1 MKVEVKKIYLE
12 NYKKFPSKSVDLFP
26 RTEISGRNREGKST
40 LKDAYLDVLTGKMA
54 NGTEPTSI
62 RRKENG
68 LEVPKV
74 DVVRELTLAID
85 GKEKVIR
92 KITKQK
98 WRKPRGQ
105 SEEVFDGNE
114 TSYEIDGFP
123 VKSKDYTEFIQSIA
137 EPSTLLMCSNPKPFL
152 DTLQKSTAES
162 RKVLEKMSGFDIAQF
177 MEENQQ
183 YAHVEEITKGH
194 SVEDT
199 LKKLRK
205 ELNAQKKKVD
215 AKNTEIAY
223 ETNRSVEAEDTSS
236 LESKKQELNAELS
249 KLEEQERILEDSAKG
264 YDSLSY
270 EIRGLKSSRD
280 GLVSKANEWLRARQ
294 KFISDTVSELMLK
307 KSENES
313 SIRIIGMELDNHIR
327 EAQQA
332 KADLD
337 RARQDYPRIKE
348 MEWDDSGLKAIE
360 AETFNDSD
368 TICPTCGQELP
379 EEQISELKA
388 SFDEKKKARIEA
400 QLKGKEFFESEKQN
414 NLKYVCDLGNTSAA
428 KLTKTNEEINKLQSE
443 IGAARDEVAELT
455 KQIEEEQ
462 SKFTEL
468 PESVDMSNDEEYLA
482 VTARIAGLE
491 EKLKSF
497 DDVGNKRKEFREK
510 IIELNKNISNIEKE
524 IEKENEKENEKAVEK
539 ENALLKL
546 NEELKKLGQAA
557 ANIEQ
562 QIDTVLNFSI
572 QKNKALAEKIN
583 PFFHHFQFSFL
594 DYTIEGNPV
603 ETCKMIC
610 NGIDYNSGLNH
621 SDKILCEVDLLNGLQ
636 EMNGLNL
643 PIWIDDSESIDKSRI
658 PMLDRQM
665 IVLRV
670 TDGDLKVI

>member
-1 MKVEVKKIYLE
+1 MKVEVKKISLE
-12 NYKKFPSKSVDLFP
+12 NYKKFSSKSVDLFP

-40 LKDAYLDVLTGKMA
+40 LQDAYLDVLTGKMA

-68 LEVPKV
+68 VEVPKV

-123 VKSKDYTEFIQSIA
+123 AKSKDYTEFIQSIA
-137 EPSTLLMCSNPKPFL
+137 EPSTLLMCSNPKQFL
-152 DTLQKSTAES
+152 NTLQKSTAES

-177 MEENQQ
+177 MEENPQ

-223 ETNRSVEAEDTSS
+223 ETNRTVEAEDTSS
-236 LESKKQELNAELS
+236 LESKKQELNADLS
-249 KLEEQERILEDSAKG
+249 KLEEQEQILEDSAKG

-307 KSENES
+307 KSEKES
-313 SIRIIGMELDNHIR
+313 SIRIIGMELGNHIR

-348 MEWDDSGLKAIE
+348 MEWDDSELKAIE

-379 EEQISELKA
+379 EEQIAELKV
-388 SFDEKKKARIEA
+388 SFEEKKKFRIETELTQKKNWESA
-400 QLKGKEFFESEKQN
+400 KQNQLKGI
-414 NLKYVCDLGNTSAA
+414 CDLGNSASA
-428 KLTKTNEEINKLQSE
+428 KLKKANEEINKLQSE
-443 IGAARDEVAELT
+443 ISAAQEEVAELT

-482 VTARIAGLE
+482 VTARIAELE

-497 DDVGNKRKEFREK
+497 DDVPGKKQ
-510 IIELNKNISNIEKE
+510 ELRMQISNVMKQISNVDADIKIAQAAVTEKE
-524 IEKENEKENEKAVEK
+524 KRVAE
-539 ENALLKL
+539 L
-546 NEELKKLGQAA
+546 NEELKSLGQVQAD
-557 ANIEQ
+557 IEKN
-562 QIDTVLNFSI
+562 IDTVLNFSI

-583 PFFHHFQFSFL
+583 PYFKHFQFSFL
-594 DYTIEGNPV
+594 DYTIDGNPV

-643 PIWIDDSESIDKSRI
+643 PIWIDDSESVNVERL
-658 PMLDRQM
+658 PLLDRQM

-670 TDGDLKVI
+670 TDGDLTAKEL

>member
-1 MKVEVKKIYLE
+1 MKVEVKKISLE

-40 LKDAYLDVLTGKMA
+40 LQDAYLDVLTGKMA

-68 LEVPKV
+68 VEVPKV

-123 VKSKDYTEFIQSIA
+123 AKSKDYTEFIQSIA

-152 DTLQKSTAES
+152 DTLQKSIAES

-177 MEENQQ
+177 MEENPQ

-223 ETNRSVEAEDTSS
+223 ETNRSVEAEDTSY
-236 LESKKQELNAELS
+236 LESKKHEINAELS
-249 KLEEQERILEDSAKG
+249 KLEEQEQILEDSAKG
-264 YDSLSY
+264 YDSLTY

-280 GLVSKANEWLRARQ
+280 GLVSKAD
-294 KFISDTVSELMLK
+294 KELKDKKAAIMNVYYDLAKNKIEKESAIRML
-307 KSENES
+307 
-313 SIRIIGMELDNHIR
+313 GMELDNHIR
-327 EAQQA
+327 AGQQA

-348 MEWDDSGLKAIE
+348 MEWDDSELKAIE

-379 EEQISELKA
+379 EEQISELRA
-388 SFDEKKKARIEA
+388 SFEEKKKFRIENELTKKQNWESA
-400 QLKGKEFFESEKQN
+400 KQNQLKGT
-414 NLKYVCDLGNTSAA
+414 CDLGNSASA
-428 KLTKTNEEINKLQSE
+428 KLKKTNEEISKLQSE
-443 IGAARDEVAELT
+443 IGVAQDEVAELT

-462 SKFTEL
+462 SKFVEL
-468 PESVDMSNDEEYLA
+468 PESVDMTNDEEYLA
-482 VTARIAGLE
+482 VTARIAELE

-497 DDVGNKRKEFREK
+497 DDVPGKKQELRVQISNVKEQISDMNADIKIAQAAVVGKEK
-510 IIELNKNISNIEKE
+510 QVAELNEKLRKLGKVQADIEK
-524 IEKENEKENEKAVEK
+524 N
-539 ENALLKL
+539 
-546 NEELKKLGQAA
+546 
-557 ANIEQ
+557 
-562 QIDTVLNFSI
+562 IDTVLSFSI

-583 PFFHHFQFSFL
+583 PHFKHFQFSFL

-610 NGIDYNSGLNH
+610 NGVNYFDGLNY
-621 SDKILCEVDLLNGLQ
+621 SDKILCDIDLLRGLQ
-636 EMNGLNL
+636 ALNGLNL
-643 PIWIDDSESIDKSRI
+643 PIFVDNSESVNTTRLPSAEQ
-658 PMLDRQM
+658 QM

-670 TDGDLKVI
+670 TDDDLRVKRI

>member
-1 MKVEVKKIYLE
+1 MKVEVKKISLE

-40 LKDAYLDVLTGKMA
+40 LQDAYLDVLTGKMA

-74 DVVRELTLAID
+74 DVIRELTLAID

-123 VKSKDYTEFIQSIA
+123 AKSKDYTEFIQSIA

-177 MEENQQ
+177 MEENPQ

-223 ETNRSVEAEDTSS
+223 ETNRSIEAEDTSS

-249 KLEEQERILEDSAKG
+249 KLEEQEKILEDSAKG
-264 YDSLSY
+264 YDSLTY

-280 GLVSKANEWLRARQ
+280 GLVSKADNELKDKKAAIMNVYYDLAKNKIEKESAIR
-294 KFISDTVSELMLK
+294 ML
-307 KSENES
+307 
-313 SIRIIGMELDNHIR
+313 GMELDNHIR
-327 EAQQA
+327 AEQQA

-348 MEWDDSGLKAIE
+348 MEWDDSELKAIE

-379 EEQISELKA
+379 EEQVSELRA
-388 SFDEKKKARIEA
+388 SFEEKKKFRIENELTKKQNWESA
-400 QLKGKEFFESEKQN
+400 KQNQLKGT
-414 NLKYVCDLGNTSAA
+414 CDLGNSAAA
-428 KLTKTNEEINKLQSE
+428 KLKKTNEEINKLQSE
-443 IGAARDEVAELT
+443 IGAAQDEVDELT

-468 PESVDMSNDEEYLA
+468 PESVDMTNDEEYLA
-482 VTARIAGLE
+482 VAVRIEELE

-497 DDVGNKRKEFREK
+497 DDVTGKKQ
-510 IIELNKNISNIEKE
+510 ELRMQISNVMKQISNVDADIKIAQAAVTEKE
-524 IEKENEKENEKAVEK
+524 KRVAE
-539 ENALLKL
+539 L
-546 NEELKKLGQAA
+546 NEELKSLGQVQAD
-557 ANIEQ
+557 IEKN
-562 QIDTVLNFSI
+562 IDTVLNFSI

>member
-1 MKVEVKKIYLE
+1 MKLEVKKIYLE

-40 LKDAYLDVLTGKMA
+40 LQDAYLDVLTGKMA

-68 LEVPKV
+68 VEVPKV
-74 DVVRELTLAID
+74 DVVRELTLSID

-114 TSYEIDGFP
+114 TSYEIDGFSA
-123 VKSKDYTEFIQSIA
+123 KSKDYTEFIQSIA

-152 DTLQKSTAES
+152 NTLQKSTAES

-177 MEENQQ
+177 MEENPQ

-236 LESKKQELNAELS
+236 LESKKQELNVEIS
-249 KLEEQERILEDSAKG
+249 KLEEQEQILEDSAKG

-270 EIRGLKSSRD
+270 EIQGLKSSRD

-294 KFISDTVSELMLK
+294 KFISDTVSELKLK
-307 KSENES
+307 KSEKES

-360 AETFNDSD
+360 AETFNDSE

-388 SFDEKKKARIEA
+388 SFEEKKKFRIEA
-400 QLKGKEFFESEKQN
+400 QLKVKESFESEKQN

-428 KLTKTNEEINKLQSE
+428 KLKKTNEEINKLQSE
-443 IGAARDEVAELT
+443 ISVAQDEVAELT

-468 PESVDMSNDEEYLA
+468 PESVDMTNDEEYLA
-482 VTARIAGLE
+482 VTARIAELE
-491 EKLKSF
+491 DKLKSF
-497 DDVGNKRKEFREK
+497 DDVSGKKQ
-510 IIELNKNISNIEKE
+510 ELRMQISNVMKQISNVDADIKIAQAAVTEKE
-524 IEKENEKENEKAVEK
+524 KRVSE
-539 ENALLKL
+539 L
-546 NEELKKLGQAA
+546 NEELKSLGQVQAD
-557 ANIEQ
+557 IEKN
-562 QIDTVLNFSI
+562 IDTVLNFSI

-583 PFFHHFQFSFL
+583 PYFKHFQFSFL
-594 DYTIEGNPV
+594 DYTIDGNPV

-610 NGIDYNSGLNH
+610 NGVNYFDGLNY
-621 SDKILCEVDLLNGLQ
+621 SDKILCDIDLLRGLQ
-636 EMNGLNL
+636 ALNGLNL
-643 PIWIDDSESIDKSRI
+643 PIFVDNSESVNTTRLPSAEQ
-658 PMLDRQM
+658 QM

-670 TDGDLKVI
+670 TDDDLRVKRI

>member
-1 MKVEVKKIYLE
+1 MKVEVKKISLE

-40 LKDAYLDVLTGKMA
+40 LQDAYLDVLTGKMA

-74 DVVRELTLAID
+74 DVIRELTLAID

-105 SEEVFDGNE
+105 FEEVFDGNE

-123 VKSKDYTEFIQSIA
+123 AKSKDYTEFIQSIA

-177 MEENQQ
+177 MEENPQ

-223 ETNRSVEAEDTSS
+223 ETNRSIEAEDTSS

-249 KLEEQERILEDSAKG
+249 KLEEQEKILEDSAKG
-264 YDSLSY
+264 YDSLTY

-280 GLVSKANEWLRARQ
+280 GLVSKADNELKDKKAAIMNVYYDLAKNKIEKESAIR
-294 KFISDTVSELMLK
+294 ML
-307 KSENES
+307 
-313 SIRIIGMELDNHIR
+313 GMELDNHIR
-327 EAQQA
+327 AGQQA

-348 MEWDDSGLKAIE
+348 MEWDDSELKAIE

-379 EEQISELKA
+379 EEQVSELRA
-388 SFDEKKKARIEA
+388 SFEEKKKFRIENELTKKQNWESA
-400 QLKGKEFFESEKQN
+400 KQNQLKGT
-414 NLKYVCDLGNTSAA
+414 CDLGNSAAA
-428 KLTKTNEEINKLQSE
+428 KLKKTNEEINKLQSE
-443 IGAARDEVAELT
+443 IGAAQDEVDELT

-468 PESVDMSNDEEYLA
+468 PESVDMTNDEEYLA
-482 VTARIAGLE
+482 VTVRIAELE

-497 DDVGNKRKEFREK
+497 DDVTGKKQ
-510 IIELNKNISNIEKE
+510 ELRMQISNVMKQISNVDADIKIAQAAVTEKE
-524 IEKENEKENEKAVEK
+524 KRVAE
-539 ENALLKL
+539 L
-546 NEELKKLGQAA
+546 NEELKSLGQVQAD
-557 ANIEQ
+557 IEKN
-562 QIDTVLNFSI
+562 IDTVLNFSI

-643 PIWIDDSESIDKSRI
+643 PLWIDDSESIDKSRI

>member
-1 MKVEVKKIYLE
+1 MKVEVKKISLV

-40 LKDAYLDVLTGKMA
+40 LQDAYLDVLTGKMA

-68 LEVPKV
+68 VEVPKV

-123 VKSKDYTEFIQSIA
+123 AKSKDYTEFIQSIE

-177 MEENQQ
+177 MEENPQ

-236 LESKKQELNAELS
+236 LESKKQELNVEIS
-249 KLEEQERILEDSAKG
+249 KLEEQEQILEDSAKG

-270 EIRGLKSSRD
+270 EIQGLKSSRD

-294 KFISDTVSELMLK
+294 KFISDTVSELKLK
-307 KSENES
+307 KSEKES

-360 AETFNDSD
+360 AETFNDSE

-388 SFDEKKKARIEA
+388 SFEEKKKFRIEA
-400 QLKGKEFFESEKQN
+400 QLKVKESFESEKQN

-428 KLTKTNEEINKLQSE
+428 KLKKTNEEINKLQSE
-443 IGAARDEVAELT
+443 ISVAQDEVAELT

-468 PESVDMSNDEEYLA
+468 PESVDMTNDEEYLA
-482 VTARIAGLE
+482 VTARIAELE
-491 EKLKSF
+491 DKLKSF
-497 DDVGNKRKEFREK
+497 DDVSGKKQ
-510 IIELNKNISNIEKE
+510 ELRMQISNVMKQISNVDADIKIAQAAVTEKE
-524 IEKENEKENEKAVEK
+524 KRVSE
-539 ENALLKL
+539 L
-546 NEELKKLGQAA
+546 NEELKSLGQVQAD
-557 ANIEQ
+557 IEKN
-562 QIDTVLNFSI
+562 IDTVLNFSI

-583 PFFHHFQFSFL
+583 PYFKHFQFSFL
-594 DYTIEGNPV
+594 DYTIDGNPV

-610 NGIDYNSGLNH
+610 NGVNYFDGLNY
-621 SDKILCEVDLLNGLQ
+621 SDKILCDIDLLRGLQ
-636 EMNGLNL
+636 ALNGLNL
-643 PIWIDDSESIDKSRI
+643 PIFVDNSESVNTTRLPSAEQ
-658 PMLDRQM
+658 QM

-670 TDGDLKVI
+670 TDDDLRVKRI

>member
-1 MKVEVKKIYLE
+1 MKVKAKKIYLE

-40 LKDAYLDVLTGKMA
+40 LQDAYLDVLTGKMA

-68 LEVPKV
+68 VEVPKV
-74 DVVRELTLAID
+74 DVIRELTLAID

-123 VKSKDYTEFIQSIA
+123 AKSKDYTEFIQSIA

-177 MEENQQ
+177 MEENPQ

-264 YDSLSY
+264 YDILSY
-270 EIRGLKSSRD
+270 EIRGLKSSMD
-280 GLVSKANEWLRARQ
+280 GLVSKADNELKDKKAAIMNVYYDLAKNKIEKESAIR
-294 KFISDTVSELMLK
+294 ML
-307 KSENES
+307 
-313 SIRIIGMELDNHIR
+313 GMELDNHIR
-327 EAQQA
+327 AGQQA

-379 EEQISELKA
+379 EEQVSKLKS
-388 SFDEKKKARIEA
+388 SFEEKKKVRIEA
-400 QLKGKEFFESEKQN
+400 QLKVKESFESEKQEK
-414 NLKYVCDLGNTSAA
+414 LKYVCDLGNTSAA
-428 KLTKTNEEINKLQSE
+428 KLKKTNEEINKLQSE
-443 IGAARDEVAELT
+443 ISAAQDEVTELT

-468 PESVDMSNDEEYLA
+468 PESVDMANDEEYLA
-482 VTARIAGLE
+482 VTARIAELE

-497 DDVGNKRKEFREK
+497 DDVPGKKQ
-510 IIELNKNISNIEKE
+510 ELRMQISNVMKQISNVDADIKIAQAAVTEKE
-524 IEKENEKENEKAVEK
+524 KRVAE
-539 ENALLKL
+539 LK
-546 NEELKKLGQAA
+546 EELKKLGQVQTD
-557 ANIEQ
+557 IEKN
-562 QIDTVLNFSI
+562 IDTVLNFSI

-603 ETCKMIC
+603 ETCEMIC

>member
-40 LKDAYLDVLTGKMA
+40 LQDAYLDVLTGKMA

-68 LEVPKV
+68 VEVPKV
-74 DVVRELTLAID
+74 DVVRELTLSID

-123 VKSKDYTEFIQSIA
+123 AKSKDYTEFIQSIA

-162 RKVLEKMSGFDIAQF
+162 RKVLEKMSSFDIAQF
-177 MEENQQ
+177 MIDNPQ

-223 ETNRSVEAEDTSS
+223 ETNRSVEAENTSS

-249 KLEEQERILEDSAKG
+249 KLEEQEQILEDSAKG

-294 KFISDTVSELMLK
+294 KFISDTVSELRLK
-307 KSENES
+307 KSEKES

-327 EAQQA
+327 AGQQA

-348 MEWDDSGLKAIE
+348 MEWDDSGPKAIE

-379 EEQISELKA
+379 KEQIAELRA
-388 SFDEKKKARIEA
+388 SFEEKKKARIEA
-400 QLKGKEFFESEKQN
+400 QLKAKESFESEKQEK
-414 NLKYVCDLGNTSAA
+414 LKYVCDLGNTSAA
-428 KLTKTNEEINKLQSE
+428 KLKKTNKEINKLQSE
-443 IGAARDEVAELT
+443 ISVAQDEVAELT

-482 VTARIAGLE
+482 VTARIAELE

-497 DDVGNKRKEFREK
+497 DDVPGKKQ
-510 IIELNKNISNIEKE
+510 ELRMQISNVMKRISNVDADIK
-524 IEKENEKENEKAVEK
+524 IAQAAVVEK
-539 ENALLKL
+539 EKRVAEL
-546 NEELKKLGQAA
+546 NEELKSLGQVQAD
-557 ANIEQ
+557 IEKN
-562 QIDTVLNFSI
+562 IDTVLNFSI

-583 PFFHHFQFSFL
+583 PYFKHFQFSFL

-643 PIWIDDSESIDKSRI
+643 PVWIDDSESVNVERL
-658 PMLDRQM
+658 PVLDRQM
-665 IVLRV
+665 IILRV
-670 TDGDLKVI
+670 TDGDLMIKEI

>member
-123 VKSKDYTEFIQSIA
+123 AKSKDYTEFIQSIA

-177 MEENQQ
+177 MEENPQ

-223 ETNRSVEAEDTSS
+223 ETNRTVEAEDTSS

-249 KLEEQERILEDSAKG
+249 KLEEQEGILEDSAKG

-294 KFISDTVSELMLK
+294 KFISDTVSELRLK
-307 KSENES
+307 KSEKES

-348 MEWDDSGLKAIE
+348 MEWDDSELKAIE

-379 EEQISELKA
+379 DEQIAELRA
-388 SFDEKKKARIEA
+388 SFEEKKKARIEA

-428 KLTKTNEEINKLQSE
+428 KLKKTNEEINKLQSE
-443 IGAARDEVAELT
+443 ISAAQDEVAELT

-468 PESVDMSNDEEYLA
+468 PESVDMTNDEEYLA
-482 VTARIAGLE
+482 VTARIAELE

-497 DDVGNKRKEFREK
+497 DDVPGKKQ
-510 IIELNKNISNIEKE
+510 ELRIQISNVMKQISNVDADIKIAQAAVTEKE
-524 IEKENEKENEKAVEK
+524 KRVAE
-539 ENALLKL
+539 L
-546 NEELKKLGQAA
+546 NEELKSLGQVQAD
-557 ANIEQ
+557 IEKN
-562 QIDTVLNFSI
+562 IDTVLNFSI

-583 PFFHHFQFSFL
+583 PYFKHFQFSFL

-658 PMLDRQM
+658 PVLDRQM
-665 IVLRV
+665 IILRV
-670 TDGDLKVI
+670 TDGDLEVKEL

>member
-1 MKVEVKKIYLE
+1 MKVEVKKISLE

-40 LKDAYLDVLTGKMA
+40 LQDAYLDVLTGKMA
-54 NGTEPTSI
+54 NGTEPASI

-68 LEVPKV
+68 VEVPKV
-74 DVVRELTLAID
+74 DVIRELTLVVN

-123 VKSKDYTEFIQSIA
+123 AKSKDYTEFIQSIA

-162 RKVLEKMSGFDIAQF
+162 RKVLEKMSGFDIVHF
-177 MEENQQ
+177 MEENPQ
-183 YAHVEEITKGH
+183 YAHVKEITKGH

-307 KSENES
+307 KSEKES
-313 SIRIIGMELDNHIR
+313 SIRIIGMELGNHIR

-348 MEWDDSGLKAIE
+348 MEWDDSELKAIE

-368 TICPTCGQELP
+368 TICPTCGQKLP
-379 EEQISELKA
+379 EEQVSKLKS
-388 SFDEKKKARIEA
+388 SFEEKKKFRIENELTKKQNWESA
-400 QLKGKEFFESEKQN
+400 KQNQLKGT
-414 NLKYVCDLGNTSAA
+414 CDLGNSASA
-428 KLTKTNEEINKLQSE
+428 KLKKTNEEISKLQSE
-443 IGAARDEVAELT
+443 IGVAQDEVAELT

-462 SKFTEL
+462 SKFVEL
-468 PESVDMSNDEEYLA
+468 PESVDMTNDEEYLA
-482 VTARIAGLE
+482 VTARIAELE

-497 DDVGNKRKEFREK
+497 DDVPGKKQELRVQISNVKEQISDMNADIKIAQAAVVGKEK
-510 IIELNKNISNIEKE
+510 QVAELNEK
-524 IEKENEKENEKAVEK
+524 
-539 ENALLKL
+539 LR
-546 NEELKKLGQAA
+546 KLGQVQAD
-557 ANIEQ
+557 IEKN
-562 QIDTVLNFSI
+562 IDTVLSFSI

-583 PFFHHFQFSFL
+583 PHFKHFQFSFL
-594 DYTIEGNPV
+594 DYTIEGIPV

-636 EMNGLNL
+636 EMNGLNM

-658 PMLDRQM
+658 PVLDRQM

-670 TDGDLKVI
+670 TDDDLRVRKI

>member
-1 MKVEVKKIYLE
+1 MKVEVKKISLE

-40 LKDAYLDVLTGKMA
+40 LQDAYLDVLTGKMA
-54 NGTEPTSI
+54 NGTEPASI

-68 LEVPKV
+68 VEVPKV
-74 DVVRELTLAID
+74 DVIRELTLVVN

-123 VKSKDYTEFIQSIA
+123 AKSKDYTEFIQSIA

-162 RKVLEKMSGFDIAQF
+162 RKVLEKMSGFDIVHF
-177 MEENQQ
+177 MEENPQ

-294 KFISDTVSELMLK
+294 KFISDTVSELILK
-307 KSENES
+307 KSEKES
-313 SIRIIGMELDNHIR
+313 SIRIIGMELGNHIR

-348 MEWDDSGLKAIE
+348 MEWDDSELKAIE

-379 EEQISELKA
+379 EEQVSKLKS
-388 SFDEKKKARIEA
+388 SFEEKKKFRIENELTKKQNWESA
-400 QLKGKEFFESEKQN
+400 KQNQLKGT
-414 NLKYVCDLGNTSAA
+414 CDLGNSASA
-428 KLTKTNEEINKLQSE
+428 KLKKTNEEISKLQSE
-443 IGAARDEVAELT
+443 IGVAQDEVAELT

-462 SKFTEL
+462 SKFVEL
-468 PESVDMSNDEEYLA
+468 PESVDMTNDEEYLA
-482 VTARIAGLE
+482 VTARIAELE

-497 DDVGNKRKEFREK
+497 DDVPGKKQELRVQISNVKEQISDMNADIKIAQAAVVGKEK
-510 IIELNKNISNIEKE
+510 QVAELNEKLRKLGKVQADIEK
-524 IEKENEKENEKAVEK
+524 N
-539 ENALLKL
+539 
-546 NEELKKLGQAA
+546 
-557 ANIEQ
+557 
-562 QIDTVLNFSI
+562 IDTVLSFSI

-583 PFFHHFQFSFL
+583 PHFKHFQFSFL

-636 EMNGLNL
+636 EMNGLNM

-658 PMLDRQM
+658 PVLDRQM

-670 TDGDLKVI
+670 TDDDLRVRKI

>member
-1 MKVEVKKIYLE
+1 MKVEVKKISLE

-40 LKDAYLDVLTGKMA
+40 LQDAYLDVLTGKMA

-74 DVVRELTLAID
+74 DVIRELTLAID

-123 VKSKDYTEFIQSIA
+123 AKSKDYTEFIQSIA

-177 MEENQQ
+177 MEENPQ

-294 KFISDTVSELMLK
+294 KFISDTVSELRLK
-307 KSENES
+307 KSEKES

-379 EEQISELKA
+379 EEQVSKLKS
-388 SFDEKKKARIEA
+388 SFEEKKKARIETELTKKKNWESA
-400 QLKGKEFFESEKQN
+400 KQNQLKGT
-414 NLKYVCDLGNTSAA
+414 CDLGNSASA
-428 KLTKTNEEINKLQSE
+428 KLKKTNEEISKLQSE
-443 IGAARDEVAELT
+443 IGVAQDEVAELT

-482 VTARIAGLE
+482 VTARIAELE

-497 DDVGNKRKEFREK
+497 EDVPGKKQ
-510 IIELNKNISNIEKE
+510 ELRMQISNVMKQISNVDADIKIAQAAVTEKE
-524 IEKENEKENEKAVEK
+524 KRVAEM
-539 ENALLKL
+539 
-546 NEELKKLGQAA
+546 NEELKDLGQVQAD
-557 ANIEQ
+557 IEKN
-562 QIDTVLNFSI
+562 IDTVLNFSI

-583 PFFHHFQFSFL
+583 PYFKHFQFSFL
-594 DYTIEGNPV
+594 DYTIDGNPV

>member
-1 MKVEVKKIYLE
+1 MKVEVKKISLE

-40 LKDAYLDVLTGKMA
+40 LQDAYLDVLTGKMA

-68 LEVPKV
+68 VEVPKV

-123 VKSKDYTEFIQSIA
+123 AKSKDYTEFIQSIA

-177 MEENQQ
+177 MEENPQ
-183 YAHVEEITKGH
+183 YAHVEEITKGY

-223 ETNRSVEAEDTSS
+223 ETNRTVEAEDTSS

-249 KLEEQERILEDSAKG
+249 KLEEQEQILEDSAKG

-307 KSENES
+307 KSEKES

-327 EAQQA
+327 EAKQA

-348 MEWDDSGLKAIE
+348 KEWNDSRLKAIE

-379 EEQISELKA
+379 EEQVAELKA
-388 SFDEKKKARIEA
+388 SFEEKKKFRIETELTQKKNWESVKQN
-400 QLKGKEFFESEKQN
+400 QLKGI
-414 NLKYVCDLGNTSAA
+414 CDLGNSASA
-428 KLTKTNEEINKLQSE
+428 KLKKTNEEINKLQSE
-443 IGAARDEVAELT
+443 IGAAQDEVAELT

-468 PESVDMSNDEEYLA
+468 PESVDMTNDEEYLA
-482 VTARIAGLE
+482 VTARIAELE

-497 DDVGNKRKEFREK
+497 DDVPGKKQ
-510 IIELNKNISNIEKE
+510 ELRMQISNVMKQISNVDADIKIAQAAVTEKE
-524 IEKENEKENEKAVEK
+524 KRVAE
-539 ENALLKL
+539 L
-546 NEELKKLGQAA
+546 NEELKILGQVQAD
-557 ANIEQ
+557 IEKN
-562 QIDTVLNFSI
+562 IDTVLNFSI

-583 PFFHHFQFSFL
+583 PFFQHFQFSFL

-658 PMLDRQM
+658 PVLDRQM
-665 IVLRV
+665 IILRV
-670 TDGDLKVI
+670 TDGDLKVKGI

>member
-1 MKVEVKKIYLE
+1 MKVEVKKISLE

-40 LKDAYLDVLTGKMA
+40 LQDAYLDVLTGKMA

-68 LEVPKV
+68 VEVQKV
-74 DVVRELTLAID
+74 DVVRELTLVID

-92 KITKQK
+92 KVTKQK

-123 VKSKDYTEFIQSIA
+123 AKSKDYTEFIQSIA

-177 MEENQQ
+177 MEENPQ

-205 ELNAQKKKVD
+205 ELNVQKKKVD

-236 LESKKQELNAELS
+236 LEPKKQELNAEIS
-249 KLEEQERILEDSAKG
+249 RLEEQEQILEDSAKG

-294 KFISDTVSELMLK
+294 KFISDTVSELRLK
-307 KSENES
+307 KSEKES

-327 EAQQA
+327 EAKQA

-337 RARQDYPRIKE
+337 RARQDYPRTKE
-348 MEWDDSGLKAIE
+348 KEWNDSRLKAIE

-368 TICPTCGQELP
+368 TICPACGQELP
-379 EEQISELKA
+379 EEQVAELKA
-388 SFDEKKKARIEA
+388 SFEEKKKFRIKTELTQKKNWESVKQN
-400 QLKGKEFFESEKQN
+400 QLKGI
-414 NLKYVCDLGNTSAA
+414 CDLGNSASA
-428 KLTKTNEEINKLQSE
+428 KLKKTNEEINKLQSE
-443 IGAARDEVAELT
+443 ISAAQDEVTELT

-468 PESVDMSNDEEYLA
+468 PESVDMTNDEEYLA
-482 VTARIAGLE
+482 VTARIAELE

-497 DDVGNKRKEFREK
+497 DDVPGKKQ
-510 IIELNKNISNIEKE
+510 ELRMQISNVMKQISNVDADIKIAQAAVTEKE
-524 IEKENEKENEKAVEK
+524 KRVAE
-539 ENALLKL
+539 L
-546 NEELKKLGQAA
+546 NEELKSLGQVQAD
-557 ANIEQ
+557 IEKN
-562 QIDTVLNFSI
+562 IDTVLNFSI

-583 PFFHHFQFSFL
+583 PHFKHFQFSFL

-621 SDKILCEVDLLNGLQ
+621 SDKILCEVDLMNGLQ

-643 PIWIDDSESIDKSRI
+643 PIWIDDSESVNVDRL
-658 PMLDRQM
+658 PTLDRQM

-670 TDGDLKVI
+670 TDGDLKAKEL

>member
-1 MKVEVKKIYLE
+1 MKVEVKKICLE

-40 LKDAYLDVLTGKMA
+40 LQDAYLDVLTGKMA

-68 LEVPKV
+68 VEVPKV

-123 VKSKDYTEFIQSIA
+123 AKSKDYTEFIQSIA

-152 DTLQKSTAES
+152 DTLQKSTAEA
-162 RKVLEKMSGFDIAQF
+162 RKVLEKMSGFDLAQF
-177 MEENQQ
+177 MTDNPQ

-205 ELNAQKKKVD
+205 ELNVQKKKVGEKD
-215 AKNTEIAY
+215 TEIKY
-223 ETNRSVEAEDTSS
+223 ETNRSVETEDTSS
-236 LESKKQELNAELS
+236 LEIKKQELNAELS
-249 KLEEQERILEDSAKG
+249 KLEEQEQILEDSAKG

-270 EIRGLKSSRD
+270 EIRGLKSSKD
-280 GLVSKANEWLRARQ
+280 GLVSKANEWLRTRQ
-294 KFISDTVSELMLK
+294 KFISDTVYELGIK
-307 KSENES
+307 KSEKES
-313 SIRIIGMELDNHIR
+313 DIRIAGMELDNHVR

-337 RARQDYPRIKE
+337 RARRDYPRIKE
-348 MEWDDSGLKAIE
+348 MEWDDSELKAIE
-360 AETFNDSD
+360 AETFNDSG

-379 EEQISELKA
+379 EEQVAELKS
-388 SFDEKKKARIEA
+388 SFEEKKKARIEA

-414 NLKYVCDLGNTSAA
+414 NLKYVCDLGNTSTA
-428 KLTKTNEEINKLQSE
+428 KLKKSNEEIEKLQSKISVE
-443 IGAARDEVAELT
+443 QDEVAELT

-468 PESVDMSNDEEYLA
+468 PESVDMTNDEEYLA
-482 VTARIAGLE
+482 VTARIAELE

-497 DDVGNKRKEFREK
+497 DNIGSKRKEFREK

-524 IEKENEKENEKAVEK
+524 IEKANEKAVEK
-539 ENALLKL
+539 ENALLELK
-546 NEELKKLGQAA
+546 EELRKLGQAA

-583 PFFHHFQFSFL
+583 PYFNHFQFSFL

-610 NGIDYNSGLNH
+610 NGVNYFDGLNY
-621 SDKILCEVDLLNGLQ
+621 SDKILCDIDLLRGLQ
-636 EMNGLNL
+636 ALNGLNL
-643 PIWIDDSESIDKSRI
+643 PIFVDNSESINTTRLPNI
-658 PMLDRQM
+658 EQQM

-670 TDGDLKVI
+670 TDGDLTAKEF

>member
-68 LEVPKV
+68 VEVPKV

-123 VKSKDYTEFIQSIA
+123 AKSKDYTEFIQSIA

-152 DTLQKSTAES
+152 DTLQKSTGES

-177 MEENQQ
+177 MEENPQ
-183 YAHVEEITKGH
+183 YAHVKEITKGH

-236 LESKKQELNAELS
+236 LESKKQELNAEIS
-249 KLEEQERILEDSAKG
+249 RMEEQEQILEDSAKG
-264 YDSLSY
+264 YDSISY
-270 EIRGLKSSRD
+270 EICGLKSSRD

-294 KFISDTVSELMLK
+294 KFISDTVSELKLK
-307 KSENES
+307 KSEKES

-360 AETFNDSD
+360 AETFNDSE

-388 SFDEKKKARIEA
+388 SFEEKKKFRIEA
-400 QLKGKEFFESEKQN
+400 QLKVKESFESEKQN

-428 KLTKTNEEINKLQSE
+428 KLKKTNEEINKLQSE
-443 IGAARDEVAELT
+443 ISVAQDEVAELT

-468 PESVDMSNDEEYLA
+468 PESVDMTNDEEYLA
-482 VTARIAGLE
+482 VTARIAELE
-491 EKLKSF
+491 DKLKSF
-497 DDVGNKRKEFREK
+497 DDVSGKKQ
-510 IIELNKNISNIEKE
+510 ELRMQISNVMKQISNVDADIKIAQAAVTEKE
-524 IEKENEKENEKAVEK
+524 KRVSE
-539 ENALLKL
+539 L
-546 NEELKKLGQAA
+546 NEELKSLGQVQAD
-557 ANIEQ
+557 IEKN
-562 QIDTVLNFSI
+562 IDTVLNFSI

-583 PFFHHFQFSFL
+583 PYFKHFQFSFL
-594 DYTIEGNPV
+594 DYTIDGNPV

-610 NGIDYNSGLNH
+610 NGVNYFDGLNY
-621 SDKILCEVDLLNGLQ
+621 SDKILCDIDLLRGLQ
-636 EMNGLNL
+636 ALNGLNL
-643 PIWIDDSESIDKSRI
+643 PIFVDNSESVNTTRLPSAEQ
-658 PMLDRQM
+658 QM

-670 TDGDLKVI
+670 TDDDLRVKRI

>member
-1 MKVEVKKIYLE
+1 MKVEVKKISLV

-40 LKDAYLDVLTGKMA
+40 LQDAYLDVLTGKMA

-68 LEVPKV
+68 VEVPKV

-123 VKSKDYTEFIQSIA
+123 AKSKDYTEFIQSIE

-177 MEENQQ
+177 MEENPQ

-236 LESKKQELNAELS
+236 LESKKQELNVEIS
-249 KLEEQERILEDSAKG
+249 KLEEQEQILEDSAKG

-270 EIRGLKSSRD
+270 EIQGLKSSRD

-294 KFISDTVSELMLK
+294 KFISDTVSELKLK
-307 KSENES
+307 KSEKES

-360 AETFNDSD
+360 AETFNDSE

-388 SFDEKKKARIEA
+388 SFEEKKKFRIEA
-400 QLKGKEFFESEKQN
+400 QLKVKESFESEKQN

-428 KLTKTNEEINKLQSE
+428 KLKKTNEEINKLQSE
-443 IGAARDEVAELT
+443 ISVAQDEVAELT

-468 PESVDMSNDEEYLA
+468 PESVDMTNDEEYLA
-482 VTARIAGLE
+482 VTARIAELE
-491 EKLKSF
+491 DKLKSF
-497 DDVGNKRKEFREK
+497 DDVSGKKQ
-510 IIELNKNISNIEKE
+510 ELRMQISNVMKQISNVDADIKIAQAAVTEKE
-524 IEKENEKENEKAVEK
+524 KRVSE
-539 ENALLKL
+539 L
-546 NEELKKLGQAA
+546 NEELKSLGQVQAD
-557 ANIEQ
+557 IEKN
-562 QIDTVLNFSI
+562 IDTVLNFSI

-583 PFFHHFQFSFL
+583 PYFKHFQFSFL
-594 DYTIEGNPV
+594 DYTIDGNPV

-610 NGIDYNSGLNH
+610 NGVNYFDGLNY
-621 SDKILCEVDLLNGLQ
+621 SDKILCDIDLLRGLQ
-636 EMNGLNL
+636 ALNGLNL
-643 PIWIDDSESIDKSRI
+643 PIFVDNSESVNTTRLPSTEQ
-658 PMLDRQM
+658 QM

-670 TDGDLKVI
+670 TDDDLRVKRI

>member
-1 MKVEVKKIYLE
+1 MKVEVKKISLE

-40 LKDAYLDVLTGKMA
+40 LQDAYLDVLTGKMA

-74 DVVRELTLAID
+74 DVIRELTLAID

-123 VKSKDYTEFIQSIA
+123 AKSKDYTEFIQSIA

-177 MEENQQ
+177 MEENPQ

-348 MEWDDSGLKAIE
+348 MEWDDSELKAIE

-379 EEQISELKA
+379 EEQIAELKA
-388 SFDEKKKARIEA
+388 SFEEKKKFRIETELTQKKNWESA
-400 QLKGKEFFESEKQN
+400 KQNQLKGI
-414 NLKYVCDLGNTSAA
+414 CDLGNSASA
-428 KLTKTNEEINKLQSE
+428 KLKKTNEEISKLQSE
-443 IGAARDEVAELT
+443 IGVAQDEVAELT

-482 VTARIAGLE
+482 VTARIAELE

-497 DDVGNKRKEFREK
+497 DDVPGKKQ
-510 IIELNKNISNIEKE
+510 ELRIQISNVMKQISNVDADIK
-524 IEKENEKENEKAVEK
+524 IAQAAVVEK
-539 ENALLKL
+539 EKRVAEL
-546 NEELKKLGQAA
+546 NEELKNLGQVQAD
-557 ANIEQ
+557 IEKN
-562 QIDTVLNFSI
+562 IDTVLNFSI
-572 QKNKALAEKIN
+572 QKNKALEEKIN
-583 PFFHHFQFSFL
+583 PYFKHFQFSFL

-658 PMLDRQM
+658 PVLDRQM

-670 TDGDLKVI
+670 TDGDLMIKEI

>member
-1 MKVEVKKIYLE
+1 MKVEVKKISLE
-12 NYKKFPSKSVDLFP
+12 NYKKFQSKSVELFP
-26 RTEISGRNREGKST
+26 RTDISGRNREGKST
-40 LKDAYLDVLTGKMA
+40 LQDAYLDVLTGKMA

-68 LEVPKV
+68 VEVPKV

-123 VKSKDYTEFIQSIA
+123 AKSKDYTEFIQSIA

-162 RKVLEKMSGFDIAQF
+162 RKVLEKMSGFDMAQF
-177 MEENQQ
+177 MENNPQ
-183 YAHVEEITKGH
+183 YDHVEEITKGH

-223 ETNRSVEAEDTSS
+223 ETNRSVDAEDASS
-236 LESKKQELNAELS
+236 FESKKQELNTELS
-249 KLEEQERILEDSAKG
+249 RLEEQEQILQESAKG
-264 YDSLSY
+264 YDSLTY
-270 EIRGLKSSRD
+270 EIRGLKFSRD
-280 GLVSKANEWLRARQ
+280 GLFSKAD
-294 KFISDTVSELMLK
+294 KELKDK
-307 KSENES
+307 KVAIMNVYYDLAKKKIEKES
-313 SIRIIGMELDNHIR
+313 AIRILGMELDNHIR

-348 MEWDDSGLKAIE
+348 MEWDDSELKAIE

-368 TICPTCGQELP
+368 AICPTCGQELP
-379 EEQISELKA
+379 EEQVAELKA
-388 SFDEKKKARIEA
+388 SFEEKKKFRIETELTKKQTWESVKQN
-400 QLKGKEFFESEKQN
+400 QLKGT
-414 NLKYVCDLGNTSAA
+414 CDLGNSASA
-428 KLTKTNEEINKLQSE
+428 KLKKTNEEINKLQAE
-443 IGAARDEVAELT
+443 ISTAQDEVAELT
-455 KQIEEEQ
+455 KQIAEEQ

-468 PESVDMSNDEEYLA
+468 PESVDITNDEEYLA
-482 VTARIAGLE
+482 VTARIAELE

-497 DDVGNKRKEFREK
+497 DDVPGKKQ
-510 IIELNKNISNIEKE
+510 ELRMQISNVMKQISNVDADIKIAQAAVAEKE
-524 IEKENEKENEKAVEK
+524 KRVAE
-539 ENALLKL
+539 L
-546 NEELKKLGQAA
+546 NEELKNLGQVQAD
-557 ANIEQ
+557 IEKN
-562 QIDTVLNFSI
+562 IDTVLNFSI
-572 QKNKALAEKIN
+572 QKNKALADKIN
-583 PFFHHFQFSFL
+583 PYFKHFQFSFL

-610 NGIDYNSGLNH
+610 NGVNYFDGLNY
-621 SDKILCEVDLLNGLQ
+621 SDKILCDIDLLRGLQ
-636 EMNGLNL
+636 ALNGLNL
-643 PIWIDDSESIDKSRI
+643 PIFVDNSESVNATRLPNIEQ
-658 PMLDRQM
+658 QM

-670 TDGDLKVI
+670 TDGDLEVKEI

>member
-1 MKVEVKKIYLE
+1 MKVEVKKISLE

-40 LKDAYLDVLTGKMA
+40 LQDAYLDVLTGKMA

-68 LEVPKV
+68 VEVPKV
-74 DVVRELTLAID
+74 DVVRELTLSID

-123 VKSKDYTEFIQSIA
+123 AKSKDYTEFIQSIA

-177 MEENQQ
+177 MEENPQ

-223 ETNRSVEAEDTSS
+223 ETNRSVEAEDDSS
-236 LESKKQELNAELS
+236 FESKKQELNAELS
-249 KLEEQERILEDSAKG
+249 KLEEQEQILEDSAKG

-307 KSENES
+307 KSEKES
-313 SIRIIGMELDNHIR
+313 SIRIIGMELNRHIW
-327 EAQQA
+327 EAKQT

-348 MEWDDSGLKAIE
+348 MEWDDSELKAIE

-379 EEQISELKA
+379 EEQIAELKA
-388 SFDEKKKARIEA
+388 SFEEKKKFRIENELTKK
-400 QLKGKEFFESEKQN
+400 QNWESEKQN
-414 NLKYVCDLGNTSAA
+414 QLKGTCDLGNSASA
-428 KLTKTNEEINKLQSE
+428 KLKKTNEEINKLQSE
-443 IGAARDEVAELT
+443 ISVAQDEVAELT

-462 SKFTEL
+462 SKFVEL
-468 PESVDMSNDEEYLA
+468 PESVDMTNDEEYLA
-482 VTARIAGLE
+482 VTARIAEVE

-497 DDVGNKRKEFREK
+497 EDVPGKKQ
-510 IIELNKNISNIEKE
+510 ELRMQISNVMKQISNVNADIKIAQAAVTEKE
-524 IEKENEKENEKAVEK
+524 KRVAE
-539 ENALLKL
+539 L
-546 NEELKKLGQAA
+546 NEELKKLGQVQAD
-557 ANIEQ
+557 IEKN
-562 QIDTVLNFSI
+562 IDTVLNFSI

-583 PFFHHFQFSFL
+583 PYFKHFQFSFL

-658 PMLDRQM
+658 PVLERQM
-665 IVLRV
+665 IILRV
-670 TDGDLKVI
+670 TDGDLMIKEI

>member
-40 LKDAYLDVLTGKMA
+40 LKDAYLDVLTGKME

-123 VKSKDYTEFIQSIA
+123 DYTEFIQSIA

-152 DTLQKSTAES
+152 NTLQKSTAES

-177 MEENQQ
+177 MEENPQ

-223 ETNRSVEAEDTSS
+223 ETNRTVEAEDTSS
-236 LESKKQELNAELS
+236 LESKKQELNADLS
-249 KLEEQERILEDSAKG
+249 KLEEQEQILEDSAKG

-307 KSENES
+307 KSEKES
-313 SIRIIGMELDNHIR
+313 SIRIIGMELGNHIR

-348 MEWDDSGLKAIE
+348 MELDDSELKAIE

-368 TICPTCGQELP
+368 TICSTCGQELP
-379 EEQISELKA
+379 EEQISELRA
-388 SFDEKKKARIEA
+388 SFEEKKKARIEA
-400 QLKGKEFFESEKQN
+400 QLKIKESFESEKQEK
-414 NLKYVCDLGNTSAA
+414 LKYVCDLGNTSAA
-428 KLTKTNEEINKLQSE
+428 KLKKTNEEINKLQSE
-443 IGAARDEVAELT
+443 ISEAQDEVAELT

-468 PESVDMSNDEEYLA
+468 PESVDMTNDEEYLA
-482 VTARIAGLE
+482 VTARIAELE

-497 DDVGNKRKEFREK
+497 DDVPGKKQ
-510 IIELNKNISNIEKE
+510 ELRMQISNVMKQISNVDADIKIAQAAVTEKE
-524 IEKENEKENEKAVEK
+524 KRVAE
-539 ENALLKL
+539 L
-546 NEELKKLGQAA
+546 NEELKSLGQVQAD
-557 ANIEQ
+557 IEKN
-562 QIDTVLNFSI
+562 IDTVLNFSI

-583 PFFHHFQFSFL
+583 PYFKHFQFSFL
-594 DYTIEGNPV
+594 DHTIDGNPV

-610 NGIDYNSGLNH
+610 NGVNYFDGLNY
-621 SDKILCEVDLLNGLQ
+621 SDKILCDIDLLRGLQ
-636 EMNGLNL
+636 ALNDLNL
-643 PIWIDDSESIDKSRI
+643 PIFVDNSESVNATRL
-658 PMLDRQM
+658 PRVEQQM

-670 TDGDLKVI
+670 TDDDLRVKRI

>member
-1 MKVEVKKIYLE
+1 MKVEVKKISLE
-12 NYKKFPSKSVDLFP
+12 NYKKFPSKSVELFP

-40 LKDAYLDVLTGKMA
+40 LQDAYLDVLTGKMA

-68 LEVPKV
+68 VEVPKV

-123 VKSKDYTEFIQSIA
+123 AKSKDYTEFIQSIA

-152 DTLQKSTAES
+152 NTLQKSIAEA

-177 MEENQQ
+177 MADNPK

-205 ELNAQKKKVD
+205 ELNAQKKKVGEKD
-215 AKNTEIAY
+215 TEIKY

-236 LESKKQELNAELS
+236 LESKKWELNAELS
-249 KLEEQERILEDSAKG
+249 KLEEQEQILEDSAKG
-264 YDSLSY
+264 YDSIAY
-270 EIRGLKSSRD
+270 EIRGLKSSKD
-280 GLVSKANEWLRARQ
+280 GLVSKADKELKDKKAAIMNVYYDLAKKKIE
-294 KFISDTVSELMLK
+294 KESD
-307 KSENES
+307 
-313 SIRIIGMELDNHIR
+313 IRILGMELDNHIR
-327 EAQQA
+327 AGQQA

-337 RARQDYPRIKE
+337 RARQDYQRIKE
-348 MEWDDSGLKAIE
+348 MEWDDSELKAIE

-379 EEQISELKA
+379 EEQISKLKA
-388 SFDEKKKARIEA
+388 SFEEKKKFRIETELTKKQNWESVKQN
-400 QLKGKEFFESEKQN
+400 QLKGT
-414 NLKYVCDLGNTSAA
+414 CDLGNSASA
-428 KLTKTNEEINKLQSE
+428 KLKKTNEEIKKLQSKISAE
-443 IGAARDEVAELT
+443 QDEVAELT

-462 SKFTEL
+462 SKFKEL
-468 PESVDMSNDEEYLA
+468 PESVDMTNDEEYLA
-482 VTARIAGLE
+482 VTARIAELE

-497 DDVGNKRKEFREK
+497 EDVPGKKQ
-510 IIELNKNISNIEKE
+510 ELRMQISNVMKQISNVDADIKIAQAAVTEKE
-524 IEKENEKENEKAVEK
+524 KRVAE
-539 ENALLKL
+539 L
-546 NEELKKLGQAA
+546 NEELKSLGQVQ

-583 PFFHHFQFSFL
+583 PYFKHFQFSFL

-610 NGIDYNSGLNH
+610 NGVNYFDGLNY
-621 SDKILCEVDLLNGLQ
+621 SDKILCDIDLLRGLQ
-636 EMNGLNL
+636 ALNSLNL
-643 PIWIDDSESIDKSRI
+643 PIFVDNSESVNATRLPSVEQ
-658 PMLDRQM
+658 QM

-670 TDGDLKVI
+670 TDDDLRVRKI

>member
-40 LKDAYLDVLTGKMA
+40 LKDAYLDVLTGKME

-123 VKSKDYTEFIQSIA
+123 AKSKDYTEFIQSIA
-137 EPSTLLMCSNPKPFL
+137 EHSTLLMCSNPKPFL

-177 MEENQQ
+177 MEENPQ

-223 ETNRSVEAEDTSS
+223 ETNRSVEEEDTSS

-249 KLEEQERILEDSAKG
+249 KLEEQEQILEDSAKG
-264 YDSLSY
+264 YDGLTY
-270 EIRGLKSSRD
+270 EIRGLKSSKD

-294 KFISDTVSELMLK
+294 KFISDTVSKLRLK
-307 KSENES
+307 NSEKES

-327 EAQQA
+327 EAKQE

-379 EEQISELKA
+379 EEQISELRA
-388 SFDEKKKARIEA
+388 SFEEKKKARIEA
-400 QLKGKEFFESEKQN
+400 QLKVKESFESEKQN

-428 KLTKTNEEINKLQSE
+428 KLKKTNDEINKLQSE
-443 IGAARDEVAELT
+443 ISEAQDEVAELT

-468 PESVDMSNDEEYLA
+468 PESVDMTNDEEYLA
-482 VTARIAGLE
+482 VTARIAELE

-497 DDVGNKRKEFREK
+497 DDVPGKKQ
-510 IIELNKNISNIEKE
+510 ELRMQISNVMKQISNVDADIKIAQAAVTEKE
-524 IEKENEKENEKAVEK
+524 KRVAE
-539 ENALLKL
+539 L
-546 NEELKKLGQAA
+546 NEELKSLGQVQAD
-557 ANIEQ
+557 IEKN
-562 QIDTVLNFSI
+562 IDTVLNFSI

-583 PFFHHFQFSFL
+583 PYFKHFQFSFL
-594 DYTIEGNPV
+594 DHTIDGNPV

-610 NGIDYNSGLNH
+610 NGVNYFDGLNY
-621 SDKILCEVDLLNGLQ
+621 SDKILCDIDLLRGLQ
-636 EMNGLNL
+636 ALNDLNL
-643 PIWIDDSESIDKSRI
+643 PIFVDNSESVNATRL
-658 PMLDRQM
+658 PRVEQQM

-670 TDGDLKVI
+670 TDDDLRVKRI

>member
-1 MKVEVKKIYLE
+1 MKVEVKKIALE
-12 NYKKFPSKSVDLFP
+12 NYKKFPSKSVELFP

-40 LKDAYLDVLTGKMA
+40 LQDAYLDVLTGKMA

-68 LEVPKV
+68 VEVPKV

-123 VKSKDYTEFIQSIA
+123 AKSKDYTEFIQSIA

-177 MEENQQ
+177 MEENPQ
-183 YAHVEEITKGH
+183 YDHVEEITKGH

-223 ETNRSVEAEDTSS
+223 ETNRSVEEADTSS

-249 KLEEQERILEDSAKG
+249 KLEEQEQILEDSSKG

-270 EIRGLKSSRD
+270 EIRGLKSSKD

-294 KFISDTVSELMLK
+294 KFISDTVSEIRLK
-307 KSENES
+307 KSEKES

-348 MEWDDSGLKAIE
+348 MEWDDSELKSIE

-379 EEQISELKA
+379 EEQVAELKA
-388 SFDEKKKARIEA
+388 SFEEKKKARIEA
-400 QLKGKEFFESEKQN
+400 QLKVKESFESEKQN
-414 NLKYVCDLGNTSAA
+414 KLKYVCDLGNTAA
-428 KLTKTNEEINKLQSE
+428 AELKKTNEEINKLQSK
-443 IGAARDEVAELT
+443 ISTAQDEVAELT

-468 PESVDMSNDEEYLA
+468 PESVDMTNDEEYLA
-482 VTARIAGLE
+482 VTARIAELE
-491 EKLKSF
+491 EKLKLF
-497 DDVGNKRKEFREK
+497 DDVPGKKQ
-510 IIELNKNISNIEKE
+510 ELRMQLSNVMKQISNVDADIKIAQAAVTEKE
-524 IEKENEKENEKAVEK
+524 KRVAE
-539 ENALLKL
+539 L
-546 NEELKKLGQAA
+546 NEELKSLGQVQAD
-557 ANIEQ
+557 IEKN
-562 QIDTVLNFSI
+562 IDTVLNFSI

-583 PFFHHFQFSFL
+583 PYFKHFQFSFL

-643 PIWIDDSESIDKSRI
+643 PVWVDDSESIDKSRI
-658 PMLDRQM
+658 PILDRQM

>member
-40 LKDAYLDVLTGKMA
+40 LKDAYLDVLTGKME

-123 VKSKDYTEFIQSIA
+123 AKSKDYTEFIQSIA

-152 DTLQKSTAES
+152 NTLQKSTAES

-177 MEENQQ
+177 MEENPQ

-223 ETNRSVEAEDTSS
+223 ETNRTVEAEDTSS
-236 LESKKQELNAELS
+236 LESKKQELNADLS
-249 KLEEQERILEDSAKG
+249 KLEEQEQILEDSAKG

-307 KSENES
+307 KSEKES
-313 SIRIIGMELDNHIR
+313 SIRIIGMELGNHIR

-348 MEWDDSGLKAIE
+348 MELDDSELKAIE

-368 TICPTCGQELP
+368 TICSTCGQELP
-379 EEQISELKA
+379 EEQISELRA
-388 SFDEKKKARIEA
+388 SFEEKKKARIEA
-400 QLKGKEFFESEKQN
+400 QLKIKESFESEKQEK
-414 NLKYVCDLGNTSAA
+414 LKYVCDLGNTSAA
-428 KLTKTNEEINKLQSE
+428 KLKKTNEEINKLQSE
-443 IGAARDEVAELT
+443 ISEAQDEVAELT

-468 PESVDMSNDEEYLA
+468 PESVDMTNDEEYLA
-482 VTARIAGLE
+482 VTARIAEFE

-497 DDVGNKRKEFREK
+497 DDVPGKKQ
-510 IIELNKNISNIEKE
+510 ELRMQISNVMKQISNVDADIKIAQAAVTEKE
-524 IEKENEKENEKAVEK
+524 KRVAE
-539 ENALLKL
+539 L
-546 NEELKKLGQAA
+546 NEELKSLGQVQAD
-557 ANIEQ
+557 IEKN
-562 QIDTVLNFSI
+562 IDTVLNFSI

-583 PFFHHFQFSFL
+583 PYFKHFQFSFL
-594 DYTIEGNPV
+594 DHTIDGNPV

-610 NGIDYNSGLNH
+610 NGVNYFDGLNY
-621 SDKILCEVDLLNGLQ
+621 SDKILCDIDLLRGLQ
-636 EMNGLNL
+636 ALNDLNL
-643 PIWIDDSESIDKSRI
+643 PIFVDNSESVNATRL
-658 PMLDRQM
+658 PRVEQQM

-670 TDGDLKVI
+670 TDDDLRVKRI

>member
-1 MKVEVKKIYLE
+1 MKRVEVKKITLE
-12 NYKKFPSKSVDLFP
+12 NYKKFPSKTVDLFP
-26 RTEISGRNREGKST
+26 RTEISGKNQEGKST
-40 LKDAYLDVLTGKMA
+40 LQDAYLDVLTGKMA

-68 LEVPKV
+68 VEVPKV

-98 WRKPRGQ
+98 RRKPRGQ

-123 VKSKDYTEFIQSIA
+123 AKSKDYTEFIQSIA
-137 EPSTLLMCSNPKPFL
+137 EPLTLLMCSNPKPFL
-152 DTLQKSTAES
+152 DTLQKSTAEA
-162 RKVLEKMSGFDIAQF
+162 RKVLEKMSGFDLAQF
-177 MEENQQ
+177 MTDNPQ

-205 ELNAQKKKVD
+205 ELNAQKKKVGEKD
-215 AKNTEIAY
+215 TEIKY
-223 ETNRSVEAEDTSS
+223 ETNRSAEAEDTSS
-236 LESKKQELNAELS
+236 LEAQKKELNAELS
-249 KLEEQERILEDSAKG
+249 KLEEQEQILEDSVKG

-294 KFISDTVSELMLK
+294 KFISDTVYELGIK
-307 KSENES
+307 KSEKES
-313 SIRIIGMELDNHIR
+313 DIRIAGMELDNHVK

-332 KADLD
+332 KSDLD

-348 MEWDDSGLKAIE
+348 MEWDDSELKAIE
-360 AETFNDSD
+360 SETFNDSD

-379 EEQISELKA
+379 EEQISELRA
-388 SFDEKKKARIEA
+388 SFEEKKQTRIEA
-400 QLKGKEFFESEKQN
+400 QLKEKEFFESEKQN

-428 KLTKTNEEINKLQSE
+428 KLKKTNEEIKKLQSKISAAQEE
-443 IGAARDEVAELT
+443 IAELT
-455 KQIEEEQ
+455 KQIAEEQ

-468 PESVDMSNDEEYLA
+468 PESVDMTNDEEYLA
-482 VTARIAGLE
+482 VTARIAELE

-497 DDVGNKRKEFREK
+497 DDVPGKKQELRMQISNAMKQISNVDADIKIAQAAVTEKEKRVS
-510 IIELNKNISNIEKE
+510 ELND
-524 IEKENEKENEKAVEK
+524 
-539 ENALLKL
+539 
-546 NEELKKLGQAA
+546 ELKDLGQVE
-557 ANIEQ
+557 ANIQ
-562 QIDTVLNFSI
+562 KQIDTVLDFSI

-583 PFFHHFQFSFL
+583 PYFKHFQFSFL

-610 NGIDYNSGLNH
+610 NGVNYFDGLNY
-621 SDKILCEVDLLNGLQ
+621 SDKILCDIDLLRGLQ
-636 EMNGLNL
+636 ALNGLNL
-643 PIWIDDSESIDKSRI
+643 PIFVDNSESVNATRLPSVEQ
-658 PMLDRQM
+658 QM

-670 TDGDLKVI
+670 SDDDLRVRKI

>member
-40 LKDAYLDVLTGKMA
+40 LQDAYLDVLTGKMA
-54 NGTEPTSI
+54 NGTEPASI

-68 LEVPKV
+68 VEVPKV
-74 DVVRELTLAID
+74 DVIRELTLVVN

-123 VKSKDYTEFIQSIA
+123 AKSKDYTEFIQSIA

-162 RKVLEKMSGFDIAQF
+162 RKVLEKMSGFDIVHF
-177 MEENQQ
+177 MEENPQ

-307 KSENES
+307 KSEKES
-313 SIRIIGMELDNHIR
+313 SIRIIGMELGNHIR

-348 MEWDDSGLKAIE
+348 MEWDDSELKAIE

-379 EEQISELKA
+379 EEQVSKLKS
-388 SFDEKKKARIEA
+388 SFEEKKKFRIENELTKKQNWESA
-400 QLKGKEFFESEKQN
+400 KQNQLKGT
-414 NLKYVCDLGNTSAA
+414 CDLGNSASA
-428 KLTKTNEEINKLQSE
+428 KLKKTNEEISKLQSE
-443 IGAARDEVAELT
+443 IGVAQDEVAELT

-462 SKFTEL
+462 SKFVEL
-468 PESVDMSNDEEYLA
+468 PESVDMTNDEEYLA
-482 VTARIAGLE
+482 VTARIAELE

-497 DDVGNKRKEFREK
+497 DDVPGKKQELRVQISNVKEQISDMNADIKIAQAAVVGKEK
-510 IIELNKNISNIEKE
+510 QVAELNEKLRKLGKVQADIEK
-524 IEKENEKENEKAVEK
+524 N
-539 ENALLKL
+539 
-546 NEELKKLGQAA
+546 
-557 ANIEQ
+557 
-562 QIDTVLNFSI
+562 IDTVLSFSI

-583 PFFHHFQFSFL
+583 PHFKHFQFSFL

-636 EMNGLNL
+636 EMNGLNM

-658 PMLDRQM
+658 PVLDRQM

-670 TDGDLKVI
+670 TDDDLRVRKI

>member
-1 MKVEVKKIYLE
+1 MKVEVKKISLE

-40 LKDAYLDVLTGKMA
+40 LQDAYLDVLTGKMA

-68 LEVPKV
+68 VEVPKV

-92 KITKQK
+92 KVTKQK

-123 VKSKDYTEFIQSIA
+123 AKSKDYTEFIQSIA
-137 EPSTLLMCSNPKPFL
+137 EPSTLLMCSNPKTFL
-152 DTLQKSTAES
+152 DILQKSTSEA
-162 RKVLEKMSGFDIAQF
+162 RKKLGEMAGFDVNKFILD
-177 MEENQQ
+177 NPQ
-183 YAHVEEITKGH
+183 YVSLSEITKGN
-194 SVEDT
+194 SIENT

-205 ELNAQKKKVD
+205 DLRDQKKRCDEKD
-215 AKNTEIAY
+215 TEIKY

-294 KFISDTVSELMLK
+294 KFISDTVSELRLK
-307 KSENES
+307 KSEKES

-379 EEQISELKA
+379 EEQVSELRA
-388 SFDEKKKARIEA
+388 SFEEKKKFRIENELTKKQNWESA
-400 QLKGKEFFESEKQN
+400 KQNQLKGT
-414 NLKYVCDLGNTSAA
+414 CDLGNSAAA
-428 KLTKTNEEINKLQSE
+428 KLKKTNEEINKLQSE
-443 IGAARDEVAELT
+443 IGAAQDEVDELT

-468 PESVDMSNDEEYLA
+468 PESVDMTNDEEYLA
-482 VTARIAGLE
+482 VTVRIAELE

-497 DDVGNKRKEFREK
+497 DDVPGKKQ
-510 IIELNKNISNIEKE
+510 ELRMQISNVMKQISNVDADIKIAQAAVTEKE
-524 IEKENEKENEKAVEK
+524 KRVAE
-539 ENALLKL
+539 L
-546 NEELKKLGQAA
+546 NEELKSLGQVQAD
-557 ANIEQ
+557 IEKN
-562 QIDTVLNFSI
+562 IDTVLNFSI

-643 PIWIDDSESIDKSRI
+643 PLWIDDSESIDKSRI

>member
-1 MKVEVKKIYLE
+1 MKVEVKKISLV

-40 LKDAYLDVLTGKMA
+40 LQDAYLDVLTGKMA

-68 LEVPKV
+68 VEVPKV

-123 VKSKDYTEFIQSIA
+123 AKSKDYTEFIQSIA

-177 MEENQQ
+177 MEENPQ

-223 ETNRSVEAEDTSS
+223 ETNRTVEAEDTSS

-249 KLEEQERILEDSAKG
+249 KLEEQEGILEDSAKG

-294 KFISDTVSELMLK
+294 KFISDTVSELRLK
-307 KSENES
+307 KSEKES

-348 MEWDDSGLKAIE
+348 MEWDDSELKAIE

-379 EEQISELKA
+379 DEQIAELRA
-388 SFDEKKKARIEA
+388 SFEEKKKARIEA
-400 QLKGKEFFESEKQN
+400 QLKVKESFESEKQEK
-414 NLKYVCDLGNTSAA
+414 LKYVCDLGNTYAA
-428 KLTKTNEEINKLQSE
+428 KLKKTNEEINKLQSE
-443 IGAARDEVAELT
+443 ISAAQDEVAELT

-468 PESVDMSNDEEYLA
+468 PESVDMTNDEEYLS
-482 VTARIAGLE
+482 VTARIADLK

-497 DDVGNKRKEFREK
+497 DDVPGKKQ
-510 IIELNKNISNIEKE
+510 ELRMQISNVMKQISNVDADIKIAQAAVTEKE
-524 IEKENEKENEKAVEK
+524 KRVAE
-539 ENALLKL
+539 L
-546 NEELKKLGQAA
+546 NEELKNLGQVQAD
-557 ANIEQ
+557 IEKN
-562 QIDTVLNFSI
+562 IDTVLNFSI

-583 PFFHHFQFSFL
+583 PYFKHFQFSFL
-594 DYTIEGNPV
+594 DYTIDGNPV

-610 NGIDYNSGLNH
+610 NGVNYFYGLNY
-621 SDKILCEVDLLNGLQ
+621 SDKILCDIDLLRGLQ
-636 EMNGLNL
+636 ALNDLNL
-643 PIWIDDSESIDKSRI
+643 PIFVDNSESVNATRL
-658 PMLDRQM
+658 PRVEQQM

-670 TDGDLKVI
+670 TDDDLRVKRI

>member
-1 MKVEVKKIYLE
+1 MKVEVKKISLE

-40 LKDAYLDVLTGKMA
+40 LQDAYLDVLTGKMA

-68 LEVPKV
+68 VEVPKV

-123 VKSKDYTEFIQSIA
+123 AKAKDYTELIQSIA

-177 MEENQQ
+177 MANNPQ

-205 ELNAQKKKVD
+205 ELNAQKKKVGEKD
-215 AKNTEIAY
+215 TEIKY
-223 ETNRSVEAEDTSS
+223 ETNRSVETEDTSS

-249 KLEEQERILEDSAKG
+249 KLEEQERVLEDSAKG
-264 YDSLSY
+264 YDSIAY
-270 EIRGLKSSRD
+270 EICGLKSSKD

-294 KFISDTVSELMLK
+294 KFISDTVSELRLK
-307 KSENES
+307 KSEKES
-313 SIRIIGMELDNHIR
+313 SIRIIGTELDNHIR

-348 MEWDDSGLKAIE
+348 MEWDDSELKAIE
-360 AETFNDSD
+360 TETFNDSD

-379 EEQISELKA
+379 EEQIAELKF
-388 SFDEKKKARIEA
+388 SFEEKKKARIEA

-414 NLKYVCDLGNTSAA
+414 NLKYVCDLGNSASA
-428 KLTKTNEEINKLQSE
+428 KLKKTNEEINKLQSE
-443 IGAARDEVAELT
+443 ISVAQDEVSELT

-482 VTARIAGLE
+482 VTARIAELE

-497 DDVGNKRKEFREK
+497 DDVPGKKQELRMQISNVMKQISNVDADIKIAQAAVTEKEKRVA
-510 IIELNKNISNIEKE
+510 ELNKELKSIGQVQADIEK
-524 IEKENEKENEKAVEK
+524 N
-539 ENALLKL
+539 
-546 NEELKKLGQAA
+546 
-557 ANIEQ
+557 
-562 QIDTVLNFSI
+562 IDTVLNFSI

-583 PFFHHFQFSFL
+583 PYFKHFQFSFL

-643 PIWIDDSESIDKSRI
+643 PVWIDDSESVNVERL
-658 PMLDRQM
+658 PLLDRQM

-670 TDGDLKVI
+670 TDGDLTAKEL

>member
-12 NYKKFPSKSVDLFP
+12 NYQKFPSKSVDLFP

-98 WRKPRGQ
+98 WRKPKGQ

-123 VKSKDYTEFIQSIA
+123 AKLKDYTEFIQSIA

-152 DTLQKSTAES
+152 DTLQKSTAEA

-177 MEENQQ
+177 MIDNPQ

-249 KLEEQERILEDSAKG
+249 KLEEQEQILEDSVKG

-270 EIRGLKSSRD
+270 EIRGLKSSMD

-294 KFISDTVSELMLK
+294 KFISDTVSELKLK
-307 KSENES
+307 KSEKES

-327 EAQQA
+327 DGQQA
-332 KADLD
+332 KTDLD

-379 EEQISELKA
+379 EEQVAELKA
-388 SFDEKKKARIEA
+388 SFEEKKKARIES
-400 QLKGKEFFESEKQN
+400 QLKVKESFELEKQN

-428 KLTKTNEEINKLQSE
+428 KLKKTNEEINKLQSE
-443 IGAARDEVAELT
+443 ISAAQDEVAELT

-468 PESVDMSNDEEYLA
+468 PESVDMTNDEEYLS
-482 VTARIAGLE
+482 VTARIADLK

-497 DDVGNKRKEFREK
+497 DDVPGKKQ
-510 IIELNKNISNIEKE
+510 ELRMQISNVMKKISNVDADIKIAQAAVTEKE
-524 IEKENEKENEKAVEK
+524 KRVAE
-539 ENALLKL
+539 L
-546 NEELKKLGQAA
+546 NEELKSIGQVQAD
-557 ANIEQ
+557 IEKN
-562 QIDTVLNFSI
+562 IDTVLNFSI

-583 PFFHHFQFSFL
+583 PYFKHFQFSFL
-594 DYTIEGNPV
+594 DYTIDGNPV

-610 NGIDYNSGLNH
+610 NGVNYFDGLNY
-621 SDKILCEVDLLNGLQ
+621 SDKILCDIDLLRGLQ
-636 EMNGLNL
+636 ALNGLNL
-643 PIWIDDSESIDKSRI
+643 PIFVDNSESVNTTRLPSAEQ
-658 PMLDRQM
+658 QM

-670 TDGDLKVI
+670 TDDDLRVKRI

>member
-1 MKVEVKKIYLE
+1 MKVEVKKISLE

-40 LKDAYLDVLTGKMA
+40 LQDAYLDVLTGKMA

-68 LEVPKV
+68 VEVPKV
-74 DVVRELTLAID
+74 DVVRELTLSVD

-98 WRKPRGQ
+98 WRKPKGQ

-123 VKSKDYTEFIQSIA
+123 AKSKDYTEFIQSIA
-137 EPSTLLMCSNPKPFL
+137 KPSTLLMCSNPKPFL

-177 MEENQQ
+177 MEENPQ

-205 ELNAQKKKVD
+205 ELNAQKKKVSEKD
-215 AKNTEIAY
+215 TEIKY
-223 ETNRSVEAEDTSS
+223 ETNRTVEAEDTSS
-236 LESKKQELNAELS
+236 LESKKQELNVELS
-249 KLEEQERILEDSAKG
+249 KLEEQEQILEDSSKG

-270 EIRGLKSSRD
+270 EIRGLKSSKD
-280 GLVSKANEWLRARQ
+280 GIVSKAD
-294 KFISDTVSELMLK
+294 KELKDKKAAIMNVYYDLAKKKIEKESAIRML
-307 KSENES
+307 
-313 SIRIIGMELDNHIR
+313 GMELDNHIR

-379 EEQISELKA
+379 EEQVAELRV
-388 SFDEKKKARIEA
+388 SFEEKKKFRIENELTKKQNWESA
-400 QLKGKEFFESEKQN
+400 KQNQLKGT
-414 NLKYVCDLGNTSAA
+414 CDLGNSASA
-428 KLTKTNEEINKLQSE
+428 KLKKTNEEISKLQSE
-443 IGAARDEVAELT
+443 IGVAQDEVAELT

-468 PESVDMSNDEEYLA
+468 PESVDMTNDEEYLA
-482 VTARIAGLE
+482 VTARIAELE

-497 DDVGNKRKEFREK
+497 DDVPGKKQ
-510 IIELNKNISNIEKE
+510 ELRMQISNVMKQISNVDADIKIAQAAVTEKE
-524 IEKENEKENEKAVEK
+524 KRVAE
-539 ENALLKL
+539 L
-546 NEELKKLGQAA
+546 NEELKSLGQVQVD
-557 ANIEQ
+557 IEKN
-562 QIDTVLNFSI
+562 IDTVLNFSI
-572 QKNKALAEKIN
+572 QKNKTLAEKIN
-583 PFFHHFQFSFL
+583 PHFKHFQFSFL

-610 NGIDYNSGLNH
+610 NGVNYFDGLNY
-621 SDKILCEVDLLNGLQ
+621 SDKILCDIDLLRGLQ
-636 EMNGLNL
+636 ALNGLNL
-643 PIWIDDSESIDKSRI
+643 PIFVDNSESINTTRL
-658 PMLDRQM
+658 PNTEQQM

-670 TDGDLKVI
+670 TDGDLTAKEL

>member
-1 MKVEVKKIYLE
+1 MKVEVKKISLV

-40 LKDAYLDVLTGKMA
+40 LQDAYLDVLTGKMA

-68 LEVPKV
+68 VEVPKV

-123 VKSKDYTEFIQSIA
+123 AKSKDYTEFIQSIA

-177 MEENQQ
+177 MEENPQ

-223 ETNRSVEAEDTSS
+223 ETNRTVEAEDTSS

-249 KLEEQERILEDSAKG
+249 KLEEQEGILEDSAKG

-294 KFISDTVSELMLK
+294 KFISDTVSELRLK
-307 KSENES
+307 KSEKES

-360 AETFNDSD
+360 AETFNDSE

-388 SFDEKKKARIEA
+388 SFEEKKKFRIEA
-400 QLKGKEFFESEKQN
+400 QLKVKESFESEKQN

-428 KLTKTNEEINKLQSE
+428 KLKKTNEEINKLQSE
-443 IGAARDEVAELT
+443 ISVAQDEVAELT

-468 PESVDMSNDEEYLA
+468 PESVDMTNDEEYLA
-482 VTARIAGLE
+482 VTARIAELE
-491 EKLKSF
+491 DKLKSF
-497 DDVGNKRKEFREK
+497 DDVSGKKQ
-510 IIELNKNISNIEKE
+510 ELRMQISNVMKQISNVDADIKIAQAAVTEKE
-524 IEKENEKENEKAVEK
+524 KRVSE
-539 ENALLKL
+539 L
-546 NEELKKLGQAA
+546 NEELKSLGQVQAD
-557 ANIEQ
+557 IEKN
-562 QIDTVLNFSI
+562 IDTVLNFSI

-583 PFFHHFQFSFL
+583 PYFKHFQFSFL
-594 DYTIEGNPV
+594 DYTIDGNPV

-610 NGIDYNSGLNH
+610 NGVNYFDGLNY
-621 SDKILCEVDLLNGLQ
+621 SDKILCDIDLLRGLQ
-636 EMNGLNL
+636 ALNGLNL
-643 PIWIDDSESIDKSRI
+643 PIFVDNSESVNTTRLPSAEQ
-658 PMLDRQM
+658 QM

-670 TDGDLKVI
+670 TDDDLRVKRI

>member
-74 DVVRELTLAID
+74 DVIRELTLAID

-123 VKSKDYTEFIQSIA
+123 AKSKDYTEFIQSIA

-177 MEENQQ
+177 MEENPQ

-348 MEWDDSGLKAIE
+348 MEWDDSELKAIE

-379 EEQISELKA
+379 EEQIAELKA
-388 SFDEKKKARIEA
+388 SFEEKKKFRIETELTQKKNWESA
-400 QLKGKEFFESEKQN
+400 KQNQLKGI
-414 NLKYVCDLGNTSAA
+414 CDLGNSASA
-428 KLTKTNEEINKLQSE
+428 KLKKTNEEISKLQSE
-443 IGAARDEVAELT
+443 IGVAQDEVAELT

-468 PESVDMSNDEEYLA
+468 PESVDMANDEEYLA
-482 VTARIAGLE
+482 VTARIAELE

-497 DDVGNKRKEFREK
+497 DDVPGKKQ
-510 IIELNKNISNIEKE
+510 ELRMQISDVMKQISNVDADIKIAQAAVTEKE
-524 IEKENEKENEKAVEK
+524 KRVAE
-539 ENALLKL
+539 L
-546 NEELKKLGQAA
+546 NEELKDLGQVQAD
-557 ANIEQ
+557 IEKN
-562 QIDTVLNFSI
+562 IDTVLNFSI

-583 PFFHHFQFSFL
+583 PYFKHFQFSFL
-594 DYTIEGNPV
+594 DYTIDGNPV

-643 PIWIDDSESIDKSRI
+643 PLWIDDSESIDKSRI
-658 PMLDRQM
+658 PVLDRQM

-670 TDGDLKVI
+670 TDGDLTAKEL

>member
-12 NYKKFPSKSVDLFP
+12 NYQKFPSKSVDLFP

-68 LEVPKV
+68 VEVPKV

-123 VKSKDYTEFIQSIA
+123 AKSKDYTEFIQSIA

-177 MEENQQ
+177 MEENPQ
-183 YAHVEEITKGH
+183 YAHVKEITKGH

-236 LESKKQELNAELS
+236 LESKKQELNAEIS
-249 KLEEQERILEDSAKG
+249 RMEEQEQILEDSAKG
-264 YDSLSY
+264 YDSISY
-270 EIRGLKSSRD
+270 EICGLKSSRD

-294 KFISDTVSELMLK
+294 KFISDTVSELRLK
-307 KSENES
+307 KSEKES

-368 TICPTCGQELP
+368 TICPTCGKELP
-379 EEQISELKA
+379 EEQISELRA
-388 SFDEKKKARIEA
+388 SFEEKKKFRIENELTKKQNWESA
-400 QLKGKEFFESEKQN
+400 KQNQLKGT
-414 NLKYVCDLGNTSAA
+414 CDLGNSASA
-428 KLTKTNEEINKLQSE
+428 KLKKTNEEINKLQSE
-443 IGAARDEVAELT
+443 IGVAQDEVAELT

-468 PESVDMSNDEEYLA
+468 PESVDMKNDEEYLA
-482 VTARIAGLE
+482 VTARISEFE

-497 DDVGNKRKEFREK
+497 DDVPGKKQ
-510 IIELNKNISNIEKE
+510 ELRMQISNVMKQISNVDADIKIAQAAVTEKE
-524 IEKENEKENEKAVEK
+524 KRVAE
-539 ENALLKL
+539 L
-546 NEELKKLGQAA
+546 NEELKRLGQVQAD
-557 ANIEQ
+557 IEKN
-562 QIDTVLNFSI
+562 IDTVLNFSI

-583 PFFHHFQFSFL
+583 PYFKHFQFSFL

-643 PIWIDDSESIDKSRI
+643 PLWIDDSESIDKSRI

>member
-40 LKDAYLDVLTGKMA
+40 LKDAYLDVLTGKME

-123 VKSKDYTEFIQSIA
+123 AKSKDYTEFIQSIA

-152 DTLQKSTAES
+152 NTLQKSTAES

-177 MEENQQ
+177 MEENPQ

-223 ETNRSVEAEDTSS
+223 ETNRTVEAEDTSS
-236 LESKKQELNAELS
+236 LESKKQELNADLS
-249 KLEEQERILEDSAKG
+249 KLEEQEQILEDSAKG

-307 KSENES
+307 KSEKES
-313 SIRIIGMELDNHIR
+313 SIRIIGMELGNHIR

-348 MEWDDSGLKAIE
+348 MELDDSELKAIE

-368 TICPTCGQELP
+368 TICSTCGQELP
-379 EEQISELKA
+379 EEQISELRA
-388 SFDEKKKARIEA
+388 SFEEKKKARIEA
-400 QLKGKEFFESEKQN
+400 QLKIKESFESEKQEK
-414 NLKYVCDLGNTSAA
+414 LKYVCDLGNTSAA
-428 KLTKTNEEINKLQSE
+428 KLKKTNEEINKLQSE
-443 IGAARDEVAELT
+443 ISEAQDEVAELT

-468 PESVDMSNDEEYLA
+468 PESVDMTNYEEYLA
-482 VTARIAGLE
+482 VTARIAELE

-497 DDVGNKRKEFREK
+497 DDVPGKKQ
-510 IIELNKNISNIEKE
+510 ELRMQISNVMKQISNVDADIKIAQAAVTEKE
-524 IEKENEKENEKAVEK
+524 KRVAE
-539 ENALLKL
+539 L
-546 NEELKKLGQAA
+546 NEELKSLGQVQAD
-557 ANIEQ
+557 IEKN
-562 QIDTVLNFSI
+562 IDTVLNFSI

-583 PFFHHFQFSFL
+583 PYFKHFQFSFL
-594 DYTIEGNPV
+594 DHTIDGNPV

-610 NGIDYNSGLNH
+610 NGVNYFDGLNY
-621 SDKILCEVDLLNGLQ
+621 SDKILCDIDLLRGLQ
-636 EMNGLNL
+636 ALNDLNL
-643 PIWIDDSESIDKSRI
+643 PIFVDNSESVNATRL
-658 PMLDRQM
+658 PRVEQQM

-670 TDGDLKVI
+670 TDDDLRVKRI

>member
-1 MKVEVKKIYLE
+1 MKVEVKKISLE

-40 LKDAYLDVLTGKMA
+40 LQDAYLDVLTGKMA
-54 NGTEPTSI
+54 NGAEPTSI
-62 RRKENG
+62 RRKEDG
-68 LEVPKV
+68 VEVPKV
-74 DVVRELTLAID
+74 DVIRELTLVID

-98 WRKPRGQ
+98 WRKPRVQ

-123 VKSKDYTEFIQSIA
+123 AKSKDYTEFIQSIA
-137 EPSTLLMCSNPKPFL
+137 KPSTLLMCSNPKPFL

-177 MEENQQ
+177 MEENPQ

-215 AKNTEIAY
+215 AKNMEIAY

-307 KSENES
+307 KSEKES
-313 SIRIIGMELDNHIR
+313 SIRIIGMELDRHIW
-327 EAQQA
+327 EAKQT

-348 MEWDDSGLKAIE
+348 MEWDDSELKAIE

-379 EEQISELKA
+379 EEQIAELKA
-388 SFDEKKKARIEA
+388 SFEEKKKFRIETELTQKKNWESA
-400 QLKGKEFFESEKQN
+400 KQNQLKGI
-414 NLKYVCDLGNTSAA
+414 CDIGNSASA
-428 KLTKTNEEINKLQSE
+428 KLKKANEEISKLQSE
-443 IGAARDEVAELT
+443 IGVAQDEVSELT

-468 PESVDMSNDEEYLA
+468 PESVDMTNDEEYLA
-482 VTARIAGLE
+482 VTARIAELE

-497 DDVGNKRKEFREK
+497 EDIPGKKQ
-510 IIELNKNISNIEKE
+510 ELRIQISNVMKQISNVDADIK
-524 IEKENEKENEKAVEK
+524 IAQAAVVEK
-539 ENALLKL
+539 EKRIAEL
-546 NEELKKLGQAA
+546 NEELRKLGQVQADIEK
-557 ANIEQ
+557 NIE
-562 QIDTVLNFSI
+562 TVLNFSI

-583 PFFHHFQFSFL
+583 PYFKHFQFSFL

-610 NGIDYNSGLNH
+610 NGVNYFDGLNY
-621 SDKILCEVDLLNGLQ
+621 SDKILCDIDLLRGLQ
-636 EMNGLNL
+636 ALNGLNL
-643 PIWIDDSESIDKSRI
+643 PIFVDNSESINTTRL
-658 PMLDRQM
+658 PNTEQQM

-670 TDGDLKVI
+670 TDGDLTAKEL

>member
-40 LKDAYLDVLTGKMA
+40 LQDAYLDVLTGKMA

-68 LEVPKV
+68 VEVPKV
-74 DVVRELTLAID
+74 DVVRELTLSID

-123 VKSKDYTEFIQSIA
+123 VKSKDYIEFIQSIA
-137 EPSTLLMCSNPKPFL
+137 EHSTLLMCSNPKPFL

-177 MEENQQ
+177 MEENPQ

-223 ETNRSVEAEDTSS
+223 ETNRSVEEEDTSS

-249 KLEEQERILEDSAKG
+249 KLEEQEQILEDSAKG
-264 YDSLSY
+264 YDGLTY
-270 EIRGLKSSRD
+270 EIRGLKSSKD

-294 KFISDTVSELMLK
+294 KFISDTVSELKLK
-307 KSENES
+307 KSEKES

-360 AETFNDSD
+360 AETFNDSE

-388 SFDEKKKARIEA
+388 SFEEKKKFRIEA
-400 QLKGKEFFESEKQN
+400 QLKVKESFESEKQN

-428 KLTKTNEEINKLQSE
+428 KLKKTNEEINKLQSE
-443 IGAARDEVAELT
+443 ISVAQDEVAELT

-468 PESVDMSNDEEYLA
+468 PESVDMTNDEEYLA
-482 VTARIAGLE
+482 VTARIAELE
-491 EKLKSF
+491 DKLKSF
-497 DDVGNKRKEFREK
+497 DDVSGKKQ
-510 IIELNKNISNIEKE
+510 ELRMQISNVMKQISNVDADIKIAQAAVTEKE
-524 IEKENEKENEKAVEK
+524 KRVAE
-539 ENALLKL
+539 L
-546 NEELKKLGQAA
+546 NEELKSLGQVQAD
-557 ANIEQ
+557 IEKN
-562 QIDTVLNFSI
+562 IDTVLNFSI

-583 PFFHHFQFSFL
+583 PYFKHFQFSFL
-594 DYTIEGNPV
+594 DYTIDGNPV

-610 NGIDYNSGLNH
+610 NGVNYFDGLNY
-621 SDKILCEVDLLNGLQ
+621 SDKILCDIDLLRGLQ
-636 EMNGLNL
+636 ALNGLNL
-643 PIWIDDSESIDKSRI
+643 PIFVDNSESVNTTRLPSAEQ
-658 PMLDRQM
+658 QM

-670 TDGDLKVI
+670 TDDDLRVKRI